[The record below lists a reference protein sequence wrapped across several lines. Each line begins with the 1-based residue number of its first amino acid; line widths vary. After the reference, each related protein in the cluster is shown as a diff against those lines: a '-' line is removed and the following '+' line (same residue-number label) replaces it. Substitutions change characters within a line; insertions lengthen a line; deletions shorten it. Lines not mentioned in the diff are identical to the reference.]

1 MKKQAIAPKRMLSL
15 MMFNPHSR
23 FRLQQSQKE
32 CYKFFPKRTKN
43 AIRGGK
49 DRRKDRNLRDREY
62 LTHQVQ
68 TLRVMRKKSDN
79 FDILSSSSKSDSV
92 DISDRCKIKNQ
103 NLV

>member
-43 AIRGGK
+43 AIRGEK

-68 TLRVMRKKSDN
+68 TLRVMRKN
-79 FDILSSSSKSDSV
+79 QIILIFYHHHRRVILLTSQIDA
-92 DISDRCKIKNQ
+92 
-103 NLV
+103 